1 MIAAL
6 GFDVVRVLLRGATL
20 PLLTICGVLLGLFVR
35 ATGTVEH
42 SHLDTAP
49 LSGGAIE
56 ILLSTLFGAALIYA
70 VADGI
75 RLAND
80 DRARGLVIACAV
92 RPVSR
97 IAFACGRV
105 LGLCVAQALGL
116 AWFAAVAFVASGLP
130 FEEMPSLRRVIEAR
144 TVTVGER
151 VVEPG
156 TEALIDAQ
164 RTARFAFD
172 GGSRPEGQLRVS
184 PRLVPGTKFSGQVA
198 VRVDLERERTIVES
212 FATGPMRP
220 HQPIPLHFHDSGASA
235 FTLVVRSESD
245 GCVLAIE
252 PEALFLLGG
261 SAGVWPD
268 AVLCVLLT
276 AFASFVLAS
285 IAYALGLGLSLGPA
299 ALAAG
304 FVWLLAQAR
313 SAVLD
318 LIAGIGAGSESAP
331 TAGVLFARAVLGGMV
346 RIVPDVSV
354 FHHAARLGR
363 EQALADGVVF
373 AGVWAATPLVLAAL
387 ALAVA
392 AVPYRER

>member
-1 MIAAL
+1 MIPAL
-6 GFDVVRVLLRGATL
+6 SLDVVRVLLRGATV
-20 PLLTICGVLLGLFVR
+20 PLLTIVGVLLGLFVR

-56 ILLSTLFGAALIYA
+56 ILLSTFFGAALIYA

-97 IAFACGRV
+97 LAFACGRV
-105 LGLCVAQALGL
+105 LGLCATQALGL
-116 AWFAAVAFVASGLP
+116 AWFAGVAFVASGLP
-130 FEEMPSLRRVIEAR
+130 FEEQPTLRRVIEAR
-144 TVTVGER
+144 VVAVGDH
-151 VVEPG
+151 VIEPG
-156 TEALIDAQ
+156 TEALIDAT
-164 RTARFAFD
+164 RAACFTFD
-172 GGSRPEGQLRVS
+172 GGVRPEGQLRVS
-184 PRLVPGTKFSGQVA
+184 PRLIPGTKFSGQVA
-198 VRVDLERERTIVES
+198 VRVDLERDETVVES
-212 FATGPMRP
+212 FATGPLRP
-220 HQPIPLHFHDSGASA
+220 HQPIPLHFHDPGTHA
-235 FTLVVRSESD
+235 FTLVVRSETD

-252 PEALFLLGG
+252 PESLFLLGG
-261 SAGVWPD
+261 SAGMWPS
-268 AVLCVLLT
+268 ALLCVLLT

-285 IAYALGLGLSLGPA
+285 LAYALGLGLALGPA

-318 LIAGIGAGSESAP
+318 LVAGIGAGGESAP
-331 TAGVLFARAVLGGMV
+331 SAAVLFSRSVLGGLV

-363 EQALADGVVF
+363 EQALTDGVVL
-373 AGVWAATPLVLAAL
+373 AGVVAASPLVLAAL
-387 ALAVA
+387 ALAVV